1 MIGGHDVEIIALIA
15 QKGGVGKST
24 CAHNIGAGMAQAG
37 RKVLMI
43 DLDPQCSLSSIA
55 GASLQGVSI
64 LEVIQRKASA
74 GQAVQHCGKYDVIAG
89 SEGLAADGIISGKGR
104 EYRLREALQGLSGYD
119 YILLDNPPSLGI
131 ITVNA
136 LTAADSIIIP
146 ASADTLSL
154 KALSQLWPTVQAVRE
169 HSNKALRIRGIVIT
183 RYNARAILSRE
194 AVEMIAQQAEAMGT
208 KVYDTKIRQGVS
220 LQEAQAMQVDIFE
233 YAPRSNVA
241 QDYQALTKEIIG
253 GGKHGK

>member
-1 MIGGHDVEIIALIA
+1 MEIIALIA

-24 CAHNIGAGMAQAG
+24 SAHSIGAGMAQAG
-37 RKVLMI
+37 RKVLMV

-55 GASLQGVSI
+55 GVSTQGLSI
-64 LEVIQRKASA
+64 LDVIQRKASA
-74 GQAVQHCGKYDVIAG
+74 GQAVQHCSRYDVIAG
-89 SEGLAADGIISGKGR
+89 SEALAADGILSGKGR
-104 EYRLREALQGLSGYD
+104 EYRLRDALQGLSGYD
-119 YILLDNPPSLGI
+119 YILLDCPPSLGI

-154 KALSQLWPTVQAVRE
+154 KALSQLWPTIQAIRE
-169 HSNKALRIRGIVIT
+169 HTNKGLRIKGIVIT

-194 AVEMIAQQAEAMGT
+194 AVEMIEQQAEVMGT

-233 YAPRSNVA
+233 YAPKSNVA
-241 QDYQALTKEIIG
+241 QDYRSLTKEIIG
-253 GGKHGK
+253 GGKHGR